1 MSSATWIGIA
11 VLLVGAGGVAALQPG
26 LARTAH
32 EVKEHDEVYALPPP
46 AQLHAATLGWDAAA
60 VDLLWAKL
68 LVDYG
73 THWQEHREFTAVPHY
88 TDAILELEPDYAPIY
103 KYIDTL
109 LAYRPLQGTEDDVR
123 KARAYLERG
132 TRERPRD
139 PAVWLEYGQFIAFM
153 GPSFLHSDADKA
165 AWRKDGAIAIAHA
178 VELGADVDNSLT
190 AASMLSRAGEKQA
203 AIRYLRRAYEFTE
216 HPSMTAIHQAIAGRL
231 AALQAM
237 ADLDAADAAAHA
249 IDERWQRELP
259 YLSRDWYVVLGP
271 SVDPARC
278 AGVAGYGGPG
288 CDRPDCCRDWADV
301 LGDVSGPES
310 SAGSP

>member
-1 MSSATWIGIA
+1 VTAATWVAVA
-11 VLLVGAGGVAALQPG
+11 VLLAGAAGVATLQPG
-26 LARTAH
+26 LARVAH
-32 EVKEHDEVYALPPP
+32 HVKEHDEVYALPPP
-46 AQLHAATLGWDAAA
+46 AQLHVATLGWDAAG
-60 VDLLWAKL
+60 VDLLWATL

-73 THWQEHREFTAVPHY
+73 THWQEHREFTAVPQY
-88 TDAILELEPDYAPIY
+88 ADAILELEPDYAPLY

-132 TRERPRD
+132 TRERPSD

-153 GPSFLHSDADKA
+153 GPSFLHADADKQ

-190 AASMLSRAGEKQA
+190 AASMLTRAGEKQA
-203 AIRYLRRAYEFTE
+203 AIRYLRQAYEFTE
-216 HPSMTAIHQAIAGRL
+216 HPSMTAIHQAIGQRL

-237 ADLDAADAAAHA
+237 ADLDEADAIAHA

-259 YLSRDWYVVLGP
+259 YLSRDRYVVLGP

-278 AGVAGYGGPG
+278 AGVAAYGGPG
-288 CDRPDCCRDWADV
+288 CGQLDCCRDWPDA
-301 LGDVSGPES
+301 LRAVSGPES